1 VWTVVGFGLWW
12 RVVPIPALVVLGFW
26 IVVQVLNGLITFGS
40 GEPGGV
46 AFLAHV
52 GGFVIG
58 MALVGVFRQ
67 RPRVT
72 YRRW

>member
-1 VWTVVGFGLWW
+1 V
-12 RVVPIPALVVLGFW
+12 I
-26 IVVQVLNGLITFGS
+26 NGVFTFGR

-52 GGFVIG
+52 GGFVAG
-58 MALVGVFRQ
+58 MALVSLFRR
-67 RPRVT
+67 RPRAT

>member
-1 VWTVVGFGLWW
+1 
-12 RVVPIPALVVLGFW
+12 
-26 IVVQVLNGLITFGS
+26 VQVINGALTFGS

-52 GGFVIG
+52 GGFVAG
-58 MALVGVFRQ
+58 MALVGLFRQ
-67 RPRVT
+67 RPRIT